1 MRRVLHRDISASIA
15 DILEDAFTKKNIE
28 EKGKR
33 CRFSEQ
39 QGWLRYQGL
48 LSYHSKLN
56 ELCV

>member
-39 QGWLRYQGL
+39 QG
-48 LSYHSKLN
+48 
-56 ELCV
+56 